1 MNKRKSGVKKMNIYK
16 VKFTHTHGE
25 DIYYTSY
32 TSVKGRNKIDAIN
45 RAINRLVSWRAKDR
59 ITNIEI
65 SEEHAGNKEL
75 TYDDYK

>member
-1 MNKRKSGVKKMNIYK
+1 MNNYK
-16 VKFTHTHGE
+16 VKFTHTYGE
-25 DIYYTSY
+25 EYYTSY

-45 RAINRLVSWRAKDR
+45 RAINRLVGWREKDR

-75 TYDDYK
+75 TYEDYK